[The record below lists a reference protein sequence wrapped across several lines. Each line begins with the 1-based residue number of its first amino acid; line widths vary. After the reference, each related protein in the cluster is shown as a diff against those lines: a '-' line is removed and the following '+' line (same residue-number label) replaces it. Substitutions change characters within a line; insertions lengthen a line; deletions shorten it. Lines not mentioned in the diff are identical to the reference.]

1 MTHMIMEWNSTSAK
15 WRPRKTSG
23 IIQSKGL
30 RIREAD
36 GSNPVRWLKSRPR
49 AEDEMRCPS

>member
-36 GSNPVRWLKSRPR
+36 GSNPVQGQKTK
-49 AEDEMRCPS
+49 